1 MSPGVEYLL
10 RRLVELEQAVALMVE
25 QGATK
30 DDRIAE
36 LEKNRRKPHAA
47 KPSQPGSQG
56 GA

>member
-30 DDRIAE
+30 DTRIAE
-36 LEKNRRKPHAA
+36 LEKNQRKLRAV

-56 GA
+56 VP